1 MVKTTK
7 GNAFLVYS
15 VRMTNV
21 AIKLAVNFKQL
32 YFTQYALKLTD
43 FFDVEVS
50 VFKKI
55 SLNVI

>member
-1 MVKTTK
+1 
-7 GNAFLVYS
+7 
-15 VRMTNV
+15 MTNV